1 MDTLSR
7 NQLSQ
12 TTVRLLYFK
21 LLYSGHLSIADTF
34 SENQWCPSLR
44 GFTVICHCFVSVFQ
58 DVHVMIFVGFGFLMT
73 FLKKYSFGAVGYNF
87 FIAALVLQWATLI
100 NGWITNAIEGADKPG
115 QILVD
120 LKT

>member
-1 MDTLSR
+1 MIYSLC
-7 NQLSQ
+7 
-12 TTVRLLYFK
+12 FEP
-21 LLYSGHLSIADTF
+21 LYSGHLSIANAF

-100 NGWITNAIEGADKPG
+100 NGWITNAIEGADNPG